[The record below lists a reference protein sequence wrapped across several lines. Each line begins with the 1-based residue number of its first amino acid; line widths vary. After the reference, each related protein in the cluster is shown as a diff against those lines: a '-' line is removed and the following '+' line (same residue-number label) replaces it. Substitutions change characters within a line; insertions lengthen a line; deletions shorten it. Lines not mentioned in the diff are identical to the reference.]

1 MKKVAKV
8 AFQKGLVNR
17 QRGKF
22 HSKFKIGDKVMFMGN
37 SGVVLAVR
45 FALKSTN
52 YDLLMGAD
60 STPIYNV
67 DGKTVCKAK

>member
-1 MKKVAKV
+1 MKKVVKK
-8 AFQKGLVNR
+8 AFQKGLVNKN
-17 QRGKF
+17 RGKF

-45 FALKSTN
+45 FAKNSTN

-67 DGKTVCKAK
+67 DGKTVSKIK